1 MNRKLVLNYLG
12 KITVASGALM
22 IVPVICAIIYGE
34 YQSLASFAG
43 ISVLS
48 VLAGLAVCKLTKPKN
63 QLMYVKEGFAIV
75 ALAWITMSFLGALPF
90 VISREIPNLADAFFE
105 VVSGYTTT
113 GATILSDIEAMS
125 KSMLLWRSFTHW
137 VGGMGVIVFVM
148 AILPNLSDRSV
159 HIMRAEMPGPMFGKL
174 VPRSKDTAKILYLI
188 YIAMTIILIGFLLFG
203 GMSFYESLI
212 HAFGTAGTGGFSCNA
227 DSILGY
233 SPYIQWVITVFMI
246 LFGVNFN
253 LYYYFLFKRSF
264 AAFKSTELLVYL
276 GIVIA
281 SAMAICVN
289 IGNMFNSISEA
300 ARHSSFAVA
309 SIISTTGYATV
320 DFDLWPEF
328 SKAILFILMFI
339 GGCAGSTGGGLKVSR
354 IVLLFKMIFSEIRH
368 MLHPR
373 AVTAV
378 RLDGKTV
385 DKSTLHSVSTYFALF
400 VVCYMAIFAA
410 LSLIETSFDF
420 RTNFSAVAACINN
433 VGPGFAGVGPTSNF
447 TAYTIPSKLILS
459 AAMLLGR
466 LEIFPLILTFLP
478 QTWRKD

>member
-22 IVPVICAIIYGE
+22 VVPIICAIIYGE
-34 YQSLASFAG
+34 YESLVSFA
-43 ISVLS
+43 IVSVFS
-48 VLAGLAVCKLTKPKN
+48 ILAGIVICKFAKPKN

-75 ALAWITMSFLGALPF
+75 ALAWIIMSFLGALPF
-90 VISREIPNLADAFFE
+90 VVSREIPNLADAFFE

-137 VGGMGVIVFVM
+137 IGGMGVIVFVM

-174 VPRSKDTAKILYLI
+174 VPRSKDTAKILYFI
-188 YIAMTIILIGFLLFG
+188 YIAMTLIMIGFLLFG
-203 GMSFYESLI
+203 GMSFYESLV

-227 DSILGY
+227 DSILSY
-233 SPYIQWVITVFMI
+233 SPYIQWVVTVFMI

-253 LYYYFLFKRSF
+253 LYYYFIIKRSF

-276 GIVIA
+276 GIVVF
-281 SAMAICVN
+281 SAVAICVN
-289 IGNMFNSISEA
+289 ISGMFADTSQA
-300 ARHSSFAVA
+300 LRHSSFTVA

-320 DFDLWPEF
+320 DFNLWPEF

-354 IVLLFKMIFSEIRH
+354 IVLLFKMILSEIRH

-373 AVTAV
+373 SVTAV

-385 DKSTLHSVSTYFALF
+385 DKSTLHSVSTYFTLF
-400 VVCYMAIFAA
+400 MVCYTVIFVS
-410 LSLIETSFDF
+410 LSLIEASFDF
-420 RTNFSAVAACINN
+420 QTNFSAVAACINN

-447 TAYTIPSKLILS
+447 AAYTVPSKLILS